1 MDKSDLSC
9 TDGSR
14 INILSWAMTIFVIF
28 WCLVFC
34 LALVNSTGTFATL
47 FSALDVQP
55 PFVTRF
61 LLANHKWVYPLL
73 FSATGLFV
81 LAKEF
86 VVRDARSRLATTA
99 IVFVAT
105 VSSLGLVIYVL
116 YLPMFDLINK
126 LGKSK

>member
-1 MDKSDLSC
+1 M
-9 TDGSR
+9 
-14 INILSWAMTIFVIF
+14 LSWAMSIFAIL

-34 LALVNSTGTFATL
+34 LALVNSTSTFATL
-47 FSALDVQP
+47 FSILNAQP

-61 LLANHKWVYPLL
+61 LLANHKWIYPLL
-73 FSATGLFV
+73 FSATALFV

-86 VVRDARSRLATTA
+86 AVRDVRSRLAITA

-116 YLPMFDLINK
+116 YPPMFDLINK

>member
-1 MDKSDLSC
+1 MDKSNLSS
-9 TDGSR
+9 TDGPR
-14 INILSWAMTIFVIF
+14 KNMLSWAMTIFAIL

-47 FSALDVQP
+47 FSILNAQP

-61 LLANHKWVYPLL
+61 LLANHKWIYPLL
-73 FSATGLFV
+73 FSATALFV

-99 IVFVAT
+99 IVFVSTAKF
-105 VSSLGLVIYVL
+105 LGLGCHVL
-116 YLPMFDLINK
+116 YLPILDLVDK

>member
-1 MDKSDLSC
+1 MDKSNLSYKDC
-9 TDGSR
+9 PR
-14 INILSWAMTIFVIF
+14 INVLSWAMTIFVIL

-34 LALVNSTGTFATL
+34 LALVNSTSTFATL
-47 FSALDVQP
+47 FSILNVQP
-55 PFVTRF
+55 PLVTRF
-61 LLANHKWVYPLL
+61 LLANHKWLYPLL
-73 FSATGLFV
+73 FSATALFV

-105 VSSLGLVIYVL
+105 ASSLGLVVYVL
-116 YLPMFDLINK
+116 YLPIFDLVDK